1 MYRYNAELVRIVDGD
16 TIIAMVD
23 LGFSTW
29 KKVTVRLYGI
39 NTPETRT
46 RDLDEKAK
54 GLAAKERLTE
64 ILVDENEGKFI
75 LESFGV
81 GKFGRC
87 LADIWIRNTN
97 INRQLIIEGH
107 AKEYS
112 GGKR

>member
-87 LADIWIRNTN
+87 LADIWIRDAN
-97 INRQLIIEGH
+97 INRQLVTEGH
-107 AKEYS
+107 AKEYT